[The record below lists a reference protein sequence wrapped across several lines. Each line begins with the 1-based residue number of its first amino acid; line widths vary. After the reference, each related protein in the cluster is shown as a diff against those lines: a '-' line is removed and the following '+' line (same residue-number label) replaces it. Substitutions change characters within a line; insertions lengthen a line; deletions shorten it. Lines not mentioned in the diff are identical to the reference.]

1 MRSGSHSLWRRG
13 EFCPRIGMTFAEQT
27 LASFSRRDW
36 LSSNVRCLA
45 WHMHI
50 FKLAVAGLDDVV
62 RIYSKDSN
70 PTATVVLKVSPA
82 F

>member
-1 MRSGSHSLWRRG
+1 
-13 EFCPRIGMTFAEQT
+13 
-27 LASFSRRDW
+27 
-36 LSSNVRCLA
+36 
-45 WHMHI
+45 MHI